1 MDSYCSLISISNF
14 SQRQNCRSSW
24 WIAYITETVY
34 PFPPSSWC
42 TGHPFTPSPRH
53 SRPPTMCPQPA
64 PYAPV
69 PCPTFEPCT
78 RRQPGRGTASPRH
91 DPAEGGSGPQ
101 PSAAAG
107 LAQRSSGPI
116 AHTPARSG
124 WTQQRGHSLSEQPG
138 AGEGTGG
145 SEGRQLT
152 FVFSI
157 VK

>member
-1 MDSYCSLISISNF
+1 MDSYYSLISIRNS
-14 SQRQNCRSSW
+14 SQRQNCRSSLLVT
-24 WIAYITETVY
+24 YSTETVY
-34 PFPPSSWC
+34 PLPPA
-42 TGHPFTPSPRH
+42 TGAQSIPAHPAHVTPGA
-53 SRPPTMCPQPA
+53 PPPCVLNLPPH
-64 PYAPV
+64 APV

-78 RRQPGRGTASPRH
+78 QRQPGRGTASPRH

-107 LAQRSSGPI
+107 PAQRSSGPI
-116 AHTPARSG
+116 AHTPARSD

-138 AGEGTGG
+138 EGTGG
-145 SEGRQLT
+145 SEGRELT

>member
-1 MDSYCSLISISNF
+1 MDSYYSLISIRNF

-24 WIAYITETVY
+24 LVTYSTETVY
-34 PFPPSSWC
+34 PFPPA
-42 TGHPFTPSPRH
+42 TGAVHPFTPSPRH
-53 SRPPTMCPQPA
+53 SRHPPMCPQPA
-64 PYAPV
+64 LYAPV

-91 DPAEGGSGPQ
+91 DPAEGASGPQ

-107 LAQRSSGPI
+107 PAQRSSGPI
-116 AHTPARSG
+116 AHTPARSD

-138 AGEGTGG
+138 AGEWTGG
-145 SEGRQLT
+145 SEGRELT
-152 FVFSI
+152 FVFST